1 MRNSFSDD
9 NPFDESDD
17 LELDG
22 LNSQGTNLQKQRAR
36 KRLEDYFEQKRLREC
51 LGEDEFGDID

>member
-1 MRNSFSDD
+1 MRKSFSDD
-9 NPFDESDD
+9 SPLDESDD

-22 LNSQGTNLQKQRAR
+22 LNTQGTNIQKQRAR

>member
-22 LNSQGTNLQKQRAR
+22 LNTQGTNIQKQRAR

>member
-9 NPFDESDD
+9 SPLDESDD
-17 LELDG
+17 LEFDG

>member
-9 NPFDESDD
+9 NPLDESDD

-22 LNSQGTNLQKQRAR
+22 LNTQGTNIQKQRAR

>member
-9 NPFDESDD
+9 NPFDESDE

-22 LNSQGTNLQKQRAR
+22 LNSQDTNLQKQRAR

>member
-9 NPFDESDD
+9 SPFDESDD

>member
-1 MRNSFSDD
+1 MRNSFSEDAPIDD
-9 NPFDESDD
+9 EFGAELDD
-17 LELDG
+17 LNTE
-22 LNSQGTNLQKQRAR
+22 SSSIQKRRAR

>member
-9 NPFDESDD
+9 SPLDESDD

>member
-9 NPFDESDD
+9 NPFDESDE

-22 LNSQGTNLQKQRAR
+22 LNSQDTNLQKQRAR
-36 KRLEDYFEQKRLREC
+36 KRVEDYFEQKRLREC

>member
-9 NPFDESDD
+9 SPLDESDD

-36 KRLEDYFEQKRLREC
+36 KRIEDYFEQKRLREC

>member
-9 NPFDESDD
+9 SPLDESDD

-22 LNSQGTNLQKQRAR
+22 LNTQGTNIQKQRAR

-51 LGEDEFGDID
+51 MGEDEFGDID

>member
-9 NPFDESDD
+9 SPLDESDD

-36 KRLEDYFEQKRLREC
+36 KRLEDYFEQKRLMEC

>member
-1 MRNSFSDD
+1 MRNPFSDD
-9 NPFDESDD
+9 NPLDESDD

-22 LNSQGTNLQKQRAR
+22 LNTQGTNIQKQRAR

>member
-9 NPFDESDD
+9 SPLDESDD

-22 LNSQGTNLQKQRAR
+22 LNTQGTNIQKQRAR

-51 LGEDEFGDID
+51 LGEHEFGDID

>member
-9 NPFDESDD
+9 NPFDESND

-51 LGEDEFGDID
+51 LDEDEFGDID

>member
-9 NPFDESDD
+9 SPLDESDD

-22 LNSQGTNLQKQRAR
+22 LNTQGTNIQKQRAR